1 MENKQSK
8 AQMKVVE
15 LLIQCIGD
23 NPKREGLIDTPR
35 RVVKS
40 WQELFY
46 GYNKE
51 NEPKVTTFN
60 NGKDGI
66 VYDEAISDVGTFHS
80 FCEHH
85 MLLFKGHYFISYIP
99 HPKGKLLGLSKIAR
113 IVNYYGARLQIQE
126 RLTHQIAQ
134 HLYDK
139 LCEGTKYK
147 PLGVAVC
154 LEAEHSCKSIRG
166 VKNSGIMRTVKLI
179 GCYKDEQ
186 DTKSEFLGMVNKNVH

>member
-1 MENKQSK
+1 MDEKLESAK
-8 AQMKVVE
+8 IKLVE
-15 LLIQCIGD
+15 LMIKTIGD
-23 NPKREGLIDTPR
+23 DPNREGLIDTPK

-40 WQELFY
+40 WNELFY
-46 GYNKE
+46 GYNKD

-66 VYDEAISDVGTFHS
+66 IYDEAISDTGTFHS

-85 MLLFKGHYFISYIP
+85 MLMFKGRYYVSFIP

-134 HLYDK
+134 HLYNK
-139 LCEGTKYK
+139 LCNETKYK

-166 VKNSGIMRTVKLI
+166 VKNAGSMRTVKLI
-179 GCYKDEQ
+179 GCYKD
-186 DTKSEFLGMVNKNVH
+186 DSKSRQEFFSWVDKNGR